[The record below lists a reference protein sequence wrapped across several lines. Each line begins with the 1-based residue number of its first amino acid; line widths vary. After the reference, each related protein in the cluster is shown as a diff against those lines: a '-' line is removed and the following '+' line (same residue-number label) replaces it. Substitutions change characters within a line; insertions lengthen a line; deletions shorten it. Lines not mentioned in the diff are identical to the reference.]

1 MTLYTIGF
9 TQKSAEQF
17 FERIKYYGIQ
27 MLIDVRLYNKSQLTG
42 FTNGRDM
49 PYLLGEICHC
59 GYEHKVNYA
68 PTKKILT
75 SYREKRITWPEYE
88 MQYRFII
95 DERSAVREFITSYDG
110 RYESVCLLCAEPTP
124 ERCHRRLLAE
134 MIRDE
139 LPDTEIIL
147 I

>member
-1 MTLYTIGF
+1 MNLYTIGF
-9 TQKSAEQF
+9 TQKTAEQF

-27 MLIDVRLYNKSQLTG
+27 ILVDVRLYNKSQLTG
-42 FTNGRDM
+42 FTNGRDL
-49 PYLLGEICHC
+49 PYLLDKICHC
-59 GYEHKVNYA
+59 KYEHKVNYA

-75 SYREKRITWPEYE
+75 DYREKRITWPEYE

-95 DERSAVREFITSYDG
+95 YERKAVRDFIRCYYG
-110 RYESVCLLCAEPTP
+110 LYESMCLLCAEPTP
-124 ERCHRRLLAE
+124 EHCHRRLFAE

-139 LPDTEIIL
+139 LPDTEIIH